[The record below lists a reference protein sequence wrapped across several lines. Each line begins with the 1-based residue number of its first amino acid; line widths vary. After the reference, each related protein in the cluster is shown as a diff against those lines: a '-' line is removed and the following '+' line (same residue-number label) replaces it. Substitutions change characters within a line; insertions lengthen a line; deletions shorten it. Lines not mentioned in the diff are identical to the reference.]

1 MCSVYGNVSAITDI
15 YDDYMKTLEKCKM
28 ITKEDCDK
36 YNPIFK
42 LIGKLLW
49 TIAPLM

>member
-1 MCSVYGNVSAITDI
+1 MENVSAISDI
-15 YDDYMKTLEKCKM
+15 YDDYMKTLEKCHM
-28 ITKEDCDK
+28 ITKEECDK